1 MRSRSQSGFTLI
13 ELLVTAFVLVLLVVG
28 VLTMFD
34 FASRMSR
41 AQTQLANLQQAQRIA
56 QHELVRSVRM
66 AGRGGV
72 VPGAALIVR
81 NDRPADDP
89 ILTGG
94 GSGVPRVAEHSD
106 VVIVRGI
113 FNGEIFQL
121 DTSDPTAFTF
131 DGTDSGTLTVRSLS
145 PSGVPQEV
153 EQLEEVL
160 TGDDKVPEALLVVS
174 AVADSNYAV
183 VELDPDM
190 APVLTEDNSTDP
202 PTRIVTIGYRIANG
216 ENTAL
221 YAGLTTT
228 PLADPRM
235 RSVAYAGVLEEYRF
249 YVREVAEAAGVPGSS
264 RAPELARARVFP
276 GTEVAYR
283 NDPANLALTIADNI
297 LDLQASFGI
306 DVDGNGVVTEGET
319 DADKKN
325 DEWGLNVAGDVPPAG
340 APGFVRLTTVARSDR
355 PDPQHEAEV
364 LAAVEDRAYASDPLN
379 TSRIERLYR
388 RWPLQ
393 SLIDLR
399 NL

>member
-1 MRSRSQSGFTLI
+1 MRHRSQSGFTLI

-41 AQTQLANLQQAQRIA
+41 AQTQLANLQQGQRIA
-56 QHELVRSVRM
+56 QHELVRTVRM

-72 VPGAALIVR
+72 VPGSALVVR
-81 NDRPADDP
+81 NDRPEDDP
-89 ILTGG
+89 ILAGG
-94 GSGVPRVAEHSD
+94 GGAVPRVAEHTD

-131 DGTDSGTLTVRSLS
+131 DGTDGGTLTVRSFS
-145 PSGVPQEV
+145 PSGVPQDV
-153 EQLEEVL
+153 EQLEEIY
-160 TGDDKVPEALLVVS
+160 DADPDVPEALLIVS
-174 AVADSNYAV
+174 AVDDTDYAV
-183 VELDPDM
+183 VELDPGA
-190 APVLTEDNSTDP
+190 APDVSEDNSTDP
-202 PTRIVTIGYRIANG
+202 PTRVVTITYKIADG
-216 ENTAL
+216 ENTAA
-221 YAGLTTT
+221 YAALTTT

-249 YVREVAEAAGVPGSS
+249 FVRDVAEAAGVPGSG

-297 LDLQASFGI
+297 LDLQASFGV
-306 DVDGNGVVTEGET
+306 DVNGDGVFAEGET
-319 DADKKN
+319 ETDKKS
-325 DEWGLNVAGDVPPAG
+325 DEWGLNVAADTPPAG
-340 APGFVRLTTVARSDR
+340 APAFVRLTTISRSDR
-355 PDPQHEAEV
+355 PDPQYEAEA
-364 LAAVEDRAYASDPLN
+364 LADIEDRAFATDPLN
-379 TSRIERLYR
+379 TDRIERLYR

-399 NL
+399 NF